1 MLAKRI
7 ENISLITHRQ
17 RQKKNVKNHLKISI
31 FKILCKQVKKRKLYK
46 NENCKQQFQFLK
58 WPANK
63 VDPWFPGKSALFLRD
78 WNVRKKRISFL
89 ILLGEVVSFK
99 DKEGLSNLPLFPH
112 KNFFAASVCKKSF

>member
-78 WNVRKKRISFL
+78 
-89 ILLGEVVSFK
+89 
-99 DKEGLSNLPLFPH
+99 
-112 KNFFAASVCKKSF
+112 